1 MKSLIKNNKRI
12 FQNKY
17 LIFIKEIF
25 EKMFENST
33 EEKIYDMIFK

>member
-1 MKSLIKNNKRI
+1 MIILIKNNKRI

-17 LIFIKEIF
+17 IILIQEIF
-25 EKMFENST
+25 EKMFENSS